1 MSLNGPVLL
10 TQQAGGVSTPVHVGD
25 GVVDGLGEI
34 AAAVCADGR
43 PSMAVV
49 MHDAAVRGCADR
61 AIASLERTGLRV
73 AVMAVRATERSKTL
87 ASVEELSRGL
97 ASAGADRDALVVSVG
112 GGIVGDVAGFVASAW
127 MRGVR
132 WIQVPTTLLGM
143 VDAALGGKTAVNLQM
158 PDGTLIKNMIGAIW
172 QPRAVVSDVSALSTL
187 PDRAL
192 RAGIAE
198 CVKHSILADA
208 GLMDELAHL
217 AALGGAGAE
226 GRARAVRT
234 IARAA
239 QVKIDI
245 VARDERES
253 RDRMLLNL
261 GHTFAHAIEACEPDR
276 WLHGEAV
283 AIGLVAAMGAAAEDG
298 RLRDG
303 TRRPTERD
311 VLAIR
316 SSLQSMGLPVA
327 LSPDAP
333 WDRMLDAMGSDKKR
347 RGGGLT
353 LILPRGGAGD
363 GADIVRDAPDALVD
377 AGFAAIGMPSLKP
390 ASANVR

>member
-10 TQQAGGVSTPVHVGD
+10 TQRAGGIITPVHVGD
-25 GVVDGLGEI
+25 GIVEGLGEI
-34 AAAVCADGR
+34 VAAACSDGR
-43 PSMAVV
+43 PSAAFV
-49 MHDAAVRGCADR
+49 MHDGAVANFADR
-61 AIASLERTGLRV
+61 AIASLERVGLRV
-73 AVMAVRATERSKTL
+73 AAMPVHATERSKTL
-87 ASVEELSRGL
+87 AAVEELSRGL
-97 ASAGADRDALVVSVG
+97 ASAGADRDALVVAVG
-112 GGIVGDVAGFVASAW
+112 GGVVGDVAGFVAASW

-132 WIQVPTTLLGM
+132 WMQVPTTLLAM

-158 PDGTLIKNMIGAIW
+158 PDGAVAKNMIGAIW
-172 QPRAVVSDVSALSTL
+172 QPRAVISDVASLSTL
-187 PDRAL
+187 PGRAL

-198 CVKHSILADA
+198 CVKHAMLADA
-208 GLMDELAHL
+208 GLMGAVPQLAQLHDS
-217 AALGGAGAE
+217 GAE

-239 QVKIDI
+239 QVKLDI
-245 VARDERES
+245 VARDERE
-253 RDRMLLNL
+253 RQDRMLLNL

-298 RLRDG
+298 RRG
-303 TRRPTERD
+303 TVGPRPTEED
-311 VLAIR
+311 VMAVR
-316 SSLQSMGLPVA
+316 SCLDSMGLPVG
-327 LSPDAP
+327 LSADAP
-333 WDRMLDAMGSDKKR
+333 WGRMRDAMRSDKKR

-353 LILPRGGAGD
+353 LILPRGAAGA

-377 AGFAAIGMPSLKP
+377 AGFAAIGMPLLKP